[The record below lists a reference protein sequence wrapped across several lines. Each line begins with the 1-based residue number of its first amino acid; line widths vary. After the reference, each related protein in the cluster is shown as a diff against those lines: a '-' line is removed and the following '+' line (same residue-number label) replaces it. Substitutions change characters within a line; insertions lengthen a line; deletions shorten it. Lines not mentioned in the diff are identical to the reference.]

1 MVRIPIET
9 LIETRFQRV
18 SESILPETLW
28 QIGKAASVKTHGFSL
43 SRHIQ
48 TITYRIQT
56 RHRVNK
62 LTQGTAKLRI
72 LLTYYQKE
80 VYKNASQKT
89 VIQ

>member
-1 MVRIPIET
+1 M
-9 LIETRFQRV
+9 
-18 SESILPETLW
+18 
-28 QIGKAASVKTHGFSL
+28 KTCGFSL
-43 SRHIQ
+43 SRHTQ
-48 TITYRIQT
+48 TITRRIKT
-56 RHRVNK
+56 RHTANK